1 MIYLDSSAL
10 VKLALTEP
18 ESAAL
23 ASWLAERSGQP
34 LVSSALHRA
43 EVPRAVWRAEPGA
56 LPRSYR
62 VIKRVAR
69 VANKLRRVCFNGK
82 TAGKREQEFNG
93 SGLET
98 LVLPS
103 SSPANTM
110 RFEEKLKQWRQIT
123 APKRVAAHSVRS
135 SASARVRI

>member
-23 ASWLAERSGQP
+23 ARWLAERADQP

-43 EVPRAVWRAEPGA
+43 EVPRAVWRTEPGA

-62 VIKRVAR
+62 VIKRIAR
-69 VANKLRRVCFNGK
+69 VTL
-82 TAGKREQEFNG
+82 TADV
-93 SGLET
+93 LENSAT
-98 LVLPS
+98 LPPQDL
-103 SSPANTM
+103 SPAQAIHLASALA
-110 RFEEKLKQWRQIT
+110 LKGHIT
-123 APKRVAAHSVRS
+123 AFVAYDERLLAAAKDIGLPV
-135 SASARVRI
+135 ASPA